1 MILPLPGQLDLP
13 SCDHEPSRL
22 LLQRKADSPLK
33 PGKAQLPMDI
43 GLFGSDADQLDLIEC
58 LQEPVDDGL

>member
-1 MILPLPGQLDLP
+1 MTISDLPGQTDLP

-43 GLFGSDADQLDLIEC
+43 GLFSDESAQLDLCEMF
-58 LQEPVDDGL
+58 QEPTNEA